1 MCGDILMSVRAPVGP
16 VNIATE
22 KCCIGRGLALIRA
35 KEQVIQS
42 YLFHVL
48 KNKEKNITGNK
59 GAAFDSIT
67 KKDIA
72 VLKEPID
79 FTTVCKL
86 AVEHSDG
93 IIQQSPNA
101 NKEVLDYARS
111 LGKPILE
118 YQDTDD
124 FADRCN
130 RFYDLVTE
138 TE

>member
-1 MCGDILMSVRAPVGP
+1 MSVRAPVGP

-67 KKDIA
+67 KKDIESIQIPLPPLE
-72 VLKEPID
+72 VQEEIVKELEEEEKAIEE
-79 FTTVCKL
+79 CKKL
-86 AVEHSDG
+86 IEIHQAKINAKIQSIWVE
-93 IIQQSPNA
+93 
-101 NKEVLDYARS
+101 
-111 LGKPILE
+111 
-118 YQDTDD
+118 
-124 FADRCN
+124 
-130 RFYDLVTE
+130 
-138 TE
+138 